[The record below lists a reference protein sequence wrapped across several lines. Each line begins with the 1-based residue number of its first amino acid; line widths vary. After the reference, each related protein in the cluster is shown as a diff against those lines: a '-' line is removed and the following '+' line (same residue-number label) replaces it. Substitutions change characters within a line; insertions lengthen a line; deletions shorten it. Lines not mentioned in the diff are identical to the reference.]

1 MRTQI
6 LRVFYPL
13 LMKGLSKSE
22 KGTVLYAPNQ
32 ALRNRLTEQILSN
45 LGIKQSYDEL
55 VGKNLLIVNTAS
67 LCGFSR
73 QYEELQTL
81 QEQYTENLMILAF
94 PSNEFK
100 NQEPLSDVEIKSYCS
115 KNYGITFPIAP
126 KTQVLPSEN
135 QHPLYHWLCS
145 SEANGWNT
153 QAPHWNFSKYLLD
166 EEHRLMAYFGP
177 AVSPLDSRLKKLL

>member
-13 LMKGLSKSE
+13 LMKGLSRGD
-22 KGTVLYAPNQ
+22 KGTIIEAPAHAQRYRLPDEVLHA
-32 ALRNRLTEQILSN
+32 
-45 LGIKQSYDEL
+45 LGIVHSNIEL
-55 VGKNLLIVNTAS
+55 LNKKLLVVNTAS

-81 QEQYTENLMILAF
+81 QEQYEENLLILAF

-100 NQEPLSDVEIKSYCS
+100 NQEPLSDAEINSYCAV
-115 KNYGITFPIAP
+115 NYNVTFPIAP
-126 KTQVLPSEN
+126 KTHVLPGEN
-135 QHPLYHWLCS
+135 QHPLYRWLCS
-145 SEANGWNT
+145 IEANGWNT
-153 QAPHWNFSKYLLD
+153 QAPHWNFGKYLLD

-177 AVSPLDSRLKKLL
+177 AVSPIDSRLTNLL